1 MSIFFLNIV
10 FTNLFYLVLGK
21 FLITKF
27 FNFDLK
33 TPVDCVIMGII
44 GSSFAALLINF
55 FLPFNIWVN
64 SSFFILL
71 IIIFFIFKLYLKKNE
86 LFFLLISSFLVFL
99 LIIFDN
105 EYRPDAGLY
114 HIPYIQILNENKI
127 IIGLSN
133 LHSRFGHISILQ
145 YLSAFNFDFL
155 RSKNGILIPS
165 ASLVIFL
172 YIYFFYDILKL
183 IKKKELF
190 SLGKLFSIL
199 IIIYISYKINRYGE
213 FGNDAP
219 AHIFLFYVISKFLY
233 LENYS
238 TKQIWKFYIYSVF
251 CFLNK
256 IFFILIFII
265 PIFMLFKNSNSI
277 KKLILSIPSFLIF
290 LWLVKNILISGCMIY
305 PMKITCFE
313 SLPWVNINTVEKVQ
327 IEGEAWAKAWPQNQ
341 DTNLNMEDFSKN
353 FNWIEAWSSN
363 HLLFILNIIIP
374 YLIFVLIFM
383 TLSIQKISF
392 RKFFDYFKNE
402 KIQILTFIS
411 ILGVLSFFMKFPI
424 YRYGYSYLILL
435 FFILFSVIFNNF
447 NLKKLIKY
455 SKVIFVLCIVIFS
468 SKQILRIYNY
478 NEIRNYI
485 PNHIFI
491 KKEKY
496 ENKYKKINLNNNFK
510 YYLSKDEYFYGLAPC
525 TNSIYWQKNLSSKNK
540 WGYNILFTN

>member
-1 MSIFFLNIV
+1 M
-10 FTNLFYLVLGK
+10 GK

-27 FNFDLK
+27 FNFDFK
-33 TPVDCVIMGII
+33 TPIDCVVMGII

-55 FLPFNIWVN
+55 FLPLNIWVN
-64 SSFFILL
+64 SIFFIFI

-86 LFFLLISSFLVFL
+86 LLFLLISSILVFL

-219 AHIFLFYVISKFLY
+219 AHVFLFYVISKFLY
-233 LENYS
+233 LKNYS
-238 TKQIWKFYIYSVF
+238 TKQIWNFYIYSVF

-256 IFFILIFII
+256 IFFIFIFII
-265 PIFMLFKNSNSI
+265 PIFLLLKNPNFL
-277 KKLILSIPSFLIF
+277 KKLILSIPSLVIF
-290 LWLVKNILISGCMIY
+290 LWLIKNILISGCIIY
-305 PMKITCFE
+305 PMKTTCFE
-313 SLPWVNINTVEKVQ
+313 SLPWVNINTVEKAQ

-341 DTNLNMEDFSKN
+341 DKNLNMEDFSKN
-353 FNWIEAWSSN
+353 FNWIKAWSSN
-363 HLLFILNIIIP
+363 HLLFILNTIVP
-374 YLIFVLIFM
+374 YLFFVFIFM
-383 TLSIQKISF
+383 TLSIEKISF
-392 RKFFDYFKNE
+392 RKLFDYFKDE

-435 FFILFSVIFNNF
+435 LFILLSGIFNNF

-455 SKVIFVLCIVIFS
+455 SKVIIVLCVVTFS

-485 PNHIFI
+485 PSHIFI
-491 KKEKY
+491 KKEEY

-510 YYLSKDEYFYGLAPC
+510 FYLSKDECFYGLAPC
-525 TNSIYWQKNLSSKNK
+525 TNSIYWQKNLNTKNK